1 MYLFYY
7 EEKEIHCQGK
17 KQEYGFLSR
26 REGDMYALQPAPYPH
41 RTLKLCHSSASTP
54 LKASCQMAGAW
65 RLRLILL
72 ALSGDL
78 CYHSH
83 AWSGRARRIST
94 GGRQSQN
101 EHGRFALPGISLAAR
116 KIRMLPNQRL
126 PAGHAERNT
135 GAIWLACG
143 GMDAIAPLWP
153 QGSDAREERVF
164 YSDDEST
171 G

>member
-126 PAGHAERNT
+126 PARHAERKT
-135 GAIWLACG
+135 GAISAC
-143 GMDAIAPLWP
+143 LWRD
-153 QGSDAREERVF
+153 GCHSAAMAAGERYARRKGF